1 MSVLG
6 IAIGLIGIMVAC
18 MKGLSILIAAPIFS
32 MIVAGFGGMELLPAF
47 METYMGGASGYI
59 MSFFPMFFLG
69 AIFGKI
75 MEDTGAA
82 AAVGNWIIE
91 KIGADKAILAVV
103 VACLVL
109 TYGGISLFV
118 VVFTMYP
125 LGMAIFKEANVPKRF
140 IAGSIAFG
148 SFTITMT
155 SIPGSPQIQNII
167 PTEFFGTDAMAAP
180 FLGIVAAALIFI
192 GGYTYLKR
200 ELNKAWENGEEYTE
214 AEDEN
219 FGGDEQEGLPSVV
232 LSIIPLVSVVV
243 LLNVFGMDINA
254 ALFWG
259 NAIALIL
266 LWNRFDVIK
275 DVAGTLN
282 EGANGSLTAIMNT
295 ALAVGFGSVVRA
307 VSGFDVLVDALGEV
321 TLGNPYLFGVVST
334 NVLAGATGSAS
345 GGMSIALEAL
355 SESFLAM
362 GGQPELL
369 HRLIAIASGGLD
381 VLPHNGAV
389 ITLLIVTGLTHKDA
403 YKDIF
408 VVALLIPVIVG
419 LLAVIPATIIG

>member
-6 IAIGLIGIMVAC
+6 IVIGLVGIMVAC

-32 MIVAGFGGMELLPAF
+32 MVVAGFGGMDLLSAF

-59 MSFFPMFFLG
+59 MDFFPMFFLG

-82 AAVGNWIIE
+82 ASVGNWIID

-125 LGMAIFKEANVPKRF
+125 LGMAIFKEADVPKRL

-180 FLGIVAAALIFI
+180 FLGIAAAALIFI
-192 GGYTYLKR
+192 GGYTYLQR
-200 ELNKAWENGEEYTE
+200 ELKKAWENGEGYTE

-219 FGGDEQEGLPSVV
+219 FGGGDQEG
-232 LSIIPLVSVVV
+232 
-243 LLNVFGMDINA
+243 
-254 ALFWG
+254 
-259 NAIALIL
+259 
-266 LWNRFDVIK
+266 
-275 DVAGTLN
+275 
-282 EGANGSLTAIMNT
+282 
-295 ALAVGFGSVVRA
+295 
-307 VSGFDVLVDALGEV
+307 
-321 TLGNPYLFGVVST
+321 
-334 NVLAGATGSAS
+334 
-345 GGMSIALEAL
+345 
-355 SESFLAM
+355 
-362 GGQPELL
+362 
-369 HRLIAIASGGLD
+369 
-381 VLPHNGAV
+381 
-389 ITLLIVTGLTHKDA
+389 
-403 YKDIF
+403 
-408 VVALLIPVIVG
+408 
-419 LLAVIPATIIG
+419 